1 MRRQS
6 DRTARTIVGMSVTRV
21 TAEHL
26 ASVGATQRRLLDM
39 VRRLP
44 AESVPLASACGRVL
58 AMPVAA
64 RWDLPGFDNSAMDGY
79 AVRSS
84 EVVDAGASRPVRLPV
99 RGEVAA
105 GRHAEAL
112 AAGTA
117 MRIFTGAALP
127 PSADAVVR
135 QEDTRRDGGDVLIEV
150 AVAPGTAVRR
160 RGEDI
165 ALGSEVLWPGTRLTP
180 ADIAV
185 AAAAGWASL
194 VVTLRPRVAI
204 VATGD
209 ELRPAGSPLE
219 AAQVPD
225 SNSPMIAAAVW
236 DAGGRPVL
244 CGIASDDPAVLR
256 ETLREAMDSSD
267 LIVSSA
273 GVSVGDHD
281 HVQAVLAELGEIA
294 VWRVAMRPGKPL
306 LIGRAGT
313 VPFIG
318 LPGNPVSS
326 SVTFEL
332 FARPAILQLQGAV
345 EVHRRR
351 MRVQLGEAV
360 DKPAGLEAYM
370 RARLVES
377 DGDLP
382 VAVRSGGQGSHM
394 LSALVAADL
403 LLVLPAQPAS
413 LPRGAVVEAIPLR

>member
-1 MRRQS
+1 M
-6 DRTARTIVGMSVTRV
+6 TATQAVP
-21 TAEHL
+21 EHL
-26 ASVGATQRRLLDM
+26 ESVGAAQLRLLGM
-39 VRRLP
+39 LRPLP
-44 AESVPLASACGRVL
+44 AESVALEDALGRVL

-84 EVVDAGASRPVRLPV
+84 EVSRATAAQPVQLPV

-105 GRHAEAL
+105 GRPAEPL

-127 PSADAVVR
+127 AGADAVVR
-135 QEDTRRDGGDVLIEV
+135 QEDTRRNGDDVLIEV

-160 RGEDI
+160 RGEDV
-165 ALGSEVLWPGTRLTP
+165 ALGTEVLWPGTRLTP

-194 VVTLRPRVAI
+194 PVGLRPRVA
-204 VATGD
+204 VMATGD
-209 ELRPAGSPLE
+209 ELRPAGSKLE
-219 AAQVPD
+219 TAQVAD
-225 SNSPMIAAAVW
+225 SNSPMIAAAVREG
-236 DAGGRPVL
+236 GGRPVL

-256 ETLREAMDSSD
+256 ETLRAAMASSD

-281 HVQAVLAELGEIA
+281 HVQEVLAELGEIG

-306 LIGRAGT
+306 LIGRAGA

-332 FARPAILQLQGAV
+332 FARPAILTLQGAV
-345 EVHRRR
+345 DVHRRR
-351 MRVQLGEAV
+351 ISVRLGEEMQ
-360 DKPAGLEAYM
+360 KPAGLETYA
-370 RARLVES
+370 RARLLES
-377 DGDLP
+377 EGDLP
-382 VAVRSGGQGSHM
+382 VAVTSGGQGSHM
-394 LSALVAADL
+394 LSALVAADV
-403 LLVLPAQPAS
+403 LLVLPAALATVQ
-413 LPRGAVVEAIPLR
+413 RGAVVEAIPLR

>member
-1 MRRQS
+1 MTVTQAAPERLESVAAAQS
-6 DRTARTIVGMSVTRV
+6 
-21 TAEHL
+21 
-26 ASVGATQRRLLDM
+26 RLLNM
-39 VRRLP
+39 VPSLSP
-44 AESVPLASACGRVL
+44 EDVALELAGRRVL
-58 AMPVAA
+58 AAPVVA

-79 AVRSS
+79 AVRTAD
-84 EVVDAGASRPVRLPV
+84 VAGASAGAPARLLV

-105 GRHAEAL
+105 GRQAEAL

-127 PSADAVVR
+127 PGADAVVR
-135 QEDTRRDGGDVLIEV
+135 QEDTRREGDVVLIDV
-150 AVAPGTAVRR
+150 AVSPRTAVRR

-165 ALGSEVLWPGTRLTP
+165 AAGTTVLQPGRRVSP

-185 AAAAGWASL
+185 AAAAGWGS
-194 VVTLRPRVAI
+194 VRVSRRPRVAV

-209 ELRPAGSPLE
+209 ELRPAGSDLGG
-219 AAQVPD
+219 AQVAD
-225 SNSPMIAAAVW
+225 SNSPMIAAAVR
-236 DAGGRPVL
+236 DAGGEPVL
-244 CGIASDDPAVLR
+244 CGIAPDDPAALR
-256 ETLREAMDSSD
+256 STLRAAMETSD

-281 HVQAVLAELGEIA
+281 HVQQVLAELGEIG

-306 LIGRAGT
+306 LIGRAGR

-332 FARPAILQLQGAV
+332 FARPAILKLQGAS
-345 EVHRRR
+345 EVNRRR
-351 MRVQLGEAV
+351 VRVRLGE
-360 DKPAGLEAYM
+360 DMEKPPGLETYA

-382 VAVRSGGQGSHM
+382 VALSSGGQGSHM
-394 LSALVAADL
+394 LGALAAADV
-403 LLVLPAQPAS
+403 LLVLPAEPAS
-413 LPRGAVVEAIPLR
+413 MARGGVVEAIPLR

>member
-1 MRRQS
+1 MTVTQTAPERLESVAAAQS
-6 DRTARTIVGMSVTRV
+6 
-21 TAEHL
+21 
-26 ASVGATQRRLLDM
+26 RLLDS
-39 VRRLP
+39 VRSLD
-44 AESVPLASACGRVL
+44 AEDVALDVALGRVL
-58 AMPVAA
+58 ATPVAA

-79 AVRSS
+79 AVRVS
-84 EVVDAGASRPVRLPV
+84 EVAAAGADAPVRLPV

-105 GRHAEAL
+105 GRQAEPL

-127 PSADAVVR
+127 TGADAVVR

-150 AVAPGTAVRR
+150 AVAPGAAVRR
-160 RGEDI
+160 RGEDV
-165 ALGSEVLWPGTRLTP
+165 AAGTVVLRPGGRVSP

-185 AAAAGWASL
+185 AAAAGAGSL
-194 VVTLRPRVAI
+194 RVGRRPRVAV

-209 ELRPAGSPLE
+209 ELRPAGSDLDS
-219 AAQVPD
+219 AQVAD
-225 SNSPMIAAAVW
+225 SNSPMIAAAVRE
-236 DAGGRPVL
+236 AGGEPVL
-244 CGIASDDPAVLR
+244 LGIASDDPDVLR
-256 ETLREAMDSSD
+256 DTLQAAMNASD

-281 HVQAVLAELGEIA
+281 HVQAVLAELGEIG

-332 FARPAILQLQGAV
+332 FARPAILKLQGAA
-345 EVHRRR
+345 EVTRRR
-351 MRVQLGEAV
+351 LRVRLGEDMA
-360 DKPAGLEAYM
+360 KPAGLETYA

-377 DGDLP
+377 DADLP
-382 VAVRSGGQGSHM
+382 VAVSSGSQGSHM
-394 LSALVAADL
+394 ISALVAADV
-403 LLVLPAQPAS
+403 LLVLPAGPQS
-413 LPRGAVVEAIPLR
+413 MPRGAVVEAIPLR